1 MCGLQRST
9 LSAANLGSQT
19 RAVTGVVIA
28 TTVTLTLQ
36 RCCGSSRP
44 TQPLTCTRLLT
55 RALSKSLRKVGGL
68 QSQQECIQ
76 HCSRATRLE
85 STLLEA
91 VAAAAMVMMVSVV
104 VVAACLRTVQRH
116 GSWGMLQFN

>member
-68 QSQQECIQ
+68 QSQQECTQ

-91 VAAAAMVMMVSVV
+91 VVAAVAAVAVISVTMVMVVLVV
-104 VVAACLRTVQRH
+104 VVAACLRT
-116 GSWGMLQFN
+116 